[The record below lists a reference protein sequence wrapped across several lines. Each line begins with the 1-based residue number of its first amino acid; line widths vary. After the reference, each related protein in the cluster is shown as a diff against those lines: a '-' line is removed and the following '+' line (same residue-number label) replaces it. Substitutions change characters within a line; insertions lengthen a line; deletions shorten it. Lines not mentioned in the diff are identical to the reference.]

1 MNSECTL
8 GRMAACMKDSIK
20 MTKSM
25 ALEYTPG
32 PTLNVMQAG
41 GAMANSMDLEYS
53 YRKRDAAN

>member
-1 MNSECTL
+1 
-8 GRMAACMKDSIK
+8 MKDSIK

-41 GAMANSMDLEYS
+41 GAMANSMDSEYS
-53 YRKRDAAN
+53 YLKRDAAN